1 MEDLIAR
8 AGVTNEAGIKQLEE
22 TVIFVSSIDEA
33 DEIARHL
40 DPSRSGYA
48 LSYHSDNDANR
59 AIDRLRDPQDP
70 CKVIIAIGKLN
81 ESIDLPVVKN
91 VVFYRNTSSAKI
103 YLQQF
108 GR

>member
-22 TVIFVSSIDEA
+22 TVIFANSISEA

-40 DPSRSGYA
+40 DPSGSGYA